1 MTDRRDFDGQSQL
14 PDVLAAL
21 LALVLPAEQH
31 ELIPRLTGMVAECKG
46 VSEHRG
52 KLWGELSEIEGNV
65 VANKVGVIAREILG
79 TGRPAAATGDRCTE
93 PLSSMIA
100 ATPLEALILEQ
111 TAEAVIYANREGVIE
126 RWNAAAAATFGYPA
140 VEALGQKLDLMI
152 PEHLRNAH
160 WRGFDAAMA
169 SGKTR
174 LGGRPTLTRGLH
186 KSGKKLYVE
195 MSFAV
200 VLDDAGSTLGSV
212 AVARDVT
219 ERVAREKAAAGGAR
233 QP

>member
-1 MTDRRDFDGQSQL
+1 
-14 PDVLAAL
+14 
-21 LALVLPAEQH
+21 
-31 ELIPRLTGMVAECKG
+31 
-46 VSEHRG
+46 
-52 KLWGELSEIEGNV
+52 
-65 VANKVGVIAREILG
+65 
-79 TGRPAAATGDRCTE
+79 
-93 PLSSMIA
+93 MIA

-174 LGGRPTLTRGLH
+174 LGGRATLTRGLH

-233 QP
+233 H

>member
-1 MTDRRDFDGQSQL
+1 
-14 PDVLAAL
+14 
-21 LALVLPAEQH
+21 
-31 ELIPRLTGMVAECKG
+31 
-46 VSEHRG
+46 
-52 KLWGELSEIEGNV
+52 
-65 VANKVGVIAREILG
+65 
-79 TGRPAAATGDRCTE
+79 
-93 PLSSMIA
+93 MIA

-126 RWNAAAAATFGYPA
+126 RWNAAAASMFGYA
-140 VEALGQKLDLMI
+140 ATEALGQNLDLMI
-152 PEHLRNAH
+152 PEHLRKAH
-160 WRGFDAAMA
+160 WRGFDASMA

-195 MSFAV
+195 MSFAL

-219 ERVAREKAAAGGAR
+219 ERVAREKAASGGTGHS
-233 QP
+233 